1 MPVAYREVCVYK
13 YYISSSERNLRKL
26 CLANALNFHFSV
38 KSRITPKTGARRGR
52 RRSRLQVECKIWK
65 TKRCHAHIE
74 NQSESWLDFC
84 LSVCRWVC
92 VCVCAEKLLSWIE
105 AGENVREK
113 HIKAIKKW
121 RQSNWKL
128 FASTCRGKKLK
139 KSRQKNSEGGGEGN
153 PRKIII
159 ENANA
164 SMHLSLSG
172 RGRQTGRR
180 TKSKPKR
187 KSSKCQLPNDILLL
201 PRPLSSPVP
210 PHLSLSLWLL
220 YVNGFVCHSPWTLAN
235 NFRAPKT
242 VLSLHSTAWMHNT
255 YIYVWYIYI
264 FTSIQLYIIL
274 CYIHRSS
281 PNVPILQN
289 LRTNLN
295 NLHIKYNLMSNP
307 LAS

>member
-1 MPVAYREVCVYK
+1 MCEK
-13 YYISSSERNLRKL
+13 NISKQS
-26 CLANALNFHFSV
+26 
-38 KSRITPKTGARRGR
+38 KSDAR
-52 RRSRLQVECKIWK
+52 
-65 TKRCHAHIE
+65 AIE
-74 NQSESWLDFC
+74 NFSHRL
-84 LSVCRWVC
+84 
-92 VCVCAEKLLSWIE
+92 AE
-105 AGENVREK
+105 
-113 HIKAIKKW
+113 
-121 RQSNWKL
+121 
-128 FASTCRGKKLK
+128 GKSQK
-139 KSRQKNSEGGGEGN
+139 KSRQKNGEGVGEGN

-210 PHLSLSLWLL
+210 PHLSLSLSLWLL

-295 NLHIKYNLMSNP
+295 NLHIKYNLMSDP